1 MNQSYSKFL
10 SAKLYMIEQISLKGM
25 LNGDKQM
32 KKIHDICLE
41 DYNKFIHRIEN
52 LCLRNEK

>member
-10 SAKLYMIEQISLKGM
+10 SAKLYIIEQISLKEM

-41 DYNKFIHRIEN
+41 DYNKFTKRLEK